1 MRKKATISSSHSY
14 ADLSLEGVLFYT
26 LGSLSSDDDD
36 VKWPVLQLCGRHE
49 HRPLLHSFVFML
61 IRPTALVL
69 KQIFFWN
76 LLVVAR
82 LVGLISIK
90 TKEYFIWP
98 PLWKRSIWWQ
108 MFNFVLLSQMR
119 WFQLNSRIVL
129 THFARV
135 MTLNNGEI
143 IAETRSYIFRWRF
156 RSHRRRL
163 CLSSL
168 LSLNPQ

>member
-1 MRKKATISSSHSY
+1 
-14 ADLSLEGVLFYT
+14 
-26 LGSLSSDDDD
+26 
-36 VKWPVLQLCGRHE
+36 
-49 HRPLLHSFVFML
+49 ML

-108 MFNFVLLSQMR
+108 MFNFVLLSQRR
-119 WFQLNSRIVL
+119 WFQLNSRIVI
-129 THFARV
+129 THFASV

-168 LSLNPQ
+168 LSLKPSKGLLQLAITWYKIRHAGGQAHYYSRTGTLKQRDLNQWSLTCLCFDVPVLE